1 LSAAG
6 NPTLLPALQSIIE
19 RSYGMPR
26 VIENAG
32 AFLIGDHGLRA
43 IYRGQPSGSA
53 QGYHVGARLLVRA
66 DPILL
71 RVALY
76 YPDALVRHLERNDPR
91 AGIGDDNIDAFATL
105 GEELDHLLT
114 LASRAAAGRPVSLL
128 ELEHHAAVTKYLL
141 VVHFLGRLTG
151 RHRVPAFYRAWARHH
166 ILEKYAPGNGEEAE
180 RYREAARMAGR
191 YLAYFERLPA
201 PARGAELRAFHA
213 RTIGEQASLLA
224 RAA

>member
-1 LSAAG
+1 M
-6 NPTLLPALQSIIE
+6 NPALLLALQTIIE

-26 VIENAG
+26 IIENAG
-32 AFLIGDHGLRA
+32 AFLIGDHGFRLHYRA
-43 IYRGQPSGSA
+43 HPPGPLQE
-53 QGYHVGARLLVRA
+53 QHTGARLLVRA

-71 RVALY
+71 RVSLY

-105 GEELDHLLT
+105 VEELDHLLT
-114 LASRAAAGRPVSLL
+114 LASRASEGRPVSLL

-151 RHRVPAFYRAWARHH
+151 RRRVPAFYRTWARHH
-166 ILEKYAPGNGEEAE
+166 ILEKYAVGCGEEGE
-180 RYREAARMAGR
+180 RYQEAARMAGR
-191 YLAYFERLPA
+191 YLSYFERLPQ
-201 PARGAELRAFHA
+201 PARGAELRAFHS
-213 RTIGEQASLLA
+213 RTFGEQVSLLA

>member
-1 LSAAG
+1 MIQAG
-6 NPTLLPALQSIIE
+6 NTTLLPVLQSIIE

-26 VIENAG
+26 IVENAG
-32 AFLIGDHGLRA
+32 AFLIGDYGLRSL
-43 IYRGQPSGSA
+43 YRVRLSGPPQESLT
-53 QGYHVGARLLVRA
+53 GARLLVRA

-91 AGIGDDNIDAFATL
+91 TGIGDDNIDAFATL
-105 GEELDHLLT
+105 VEELDHLLT
-114 LASRAAAGRPVSLL
+114 LASRAAAGRSVSLL

-151 RHRVPAFYRAWARHH
+151 RRRVPAFYRAWARHH
-166 ILEKYAPGNGEEAE
+166 ILEKYAAGTGEERA

-191 YLAYFERLPA
+191 YLDYFDRLPDL
-201 PARGAELRAFHA
+201 ARGAELRAFHS
-213 RTIGEQASLLA
+213 RTLGEQVSLLA